1 MYARSLY
8 TLSTLVFV
16 ASGAA
21 FAATLTT
28 VPNAQHGQELAARLC
43 SNCHLV
49 GNAEQQQANADVP
62 SFHEI
67 ANKEGQSAGAIMA
80 HIMLPS
86 TRCRQFLSR
95 RASLPTSPPTFSAFD
110 RRSKKLEAVVP
121 LVNHHPVRGRAG
133 FECRSADWG
142 PWSGGRLRSAGLC
155 KVPCNRPN
163 GNVARA
169 HSTAV

>member
-21 FAATLTT
+21 FAAPVTT

-80 HIMLPS
+80 HIMLPKHPMPTIPLTKS
-86 TRCRQFLSR
+86 ELADLSAYILSLRQG
-95 RASLPTSPPTFSAFD
+95 
-110 RRSKKLEAVVP
+110 E
-121 LVNHHPVRGRAG
+121 
-133 FECRSADWG
+133 
-142 PWSGGRLRSAGLC
+142 
-155 KVPCNRPN
+155 
-163 GNVARA
+163 
-169 HSTAV
+169 